1 MTSERPGSDYAFQE
15 TSMNDGNESRME
27 VDGGSS
33 RGFFASFLMSLVR
46 DAVKLF
52 IAFAVGT
59 GAGAIVCWY
68 YGIPLVFSLLGG
80 ILVLGLALALS
91 TDSLFS

>member
-1 MTSERPGSDYAFQE
+1 MTATDPKE
-15 TSMNDGNESRME
+15 TPVNDDHNLKTEFHE
-27 VDGGSS
+27 GGI
-33 RGFFASFLMSLVR
+33 RGFFTSLLIGLVR
-46 DAVKLF
+46 DAAKLV

-68 YGIPLVFSLLGG
+68 YGIPLGFSILGG